1 MPLNPYKFGSAA
13 KDNKKSYGCFIGLLE
28 GEVVSYTQCY
38 SNGNPKYAG
47 AILANYYQDKTKVMD
62 LLSLGKLSILGPEI
76 GLPQDIQDKHYGW
89 CCSYGRDGES
99 KFKSRKVEQTTVLGF
114 ISLCQG
120 QECWGY
126 LYDPTKDPFNPWL
139 FVKKPLADSPVSTT
153 ELSPLTELD
162 VDYIPPMPEVIK
174 VERDDIF
181 KNIVMDGLSSGL
193 KTPQQWAIRS
203 LQLASEKEER
213 VKVYQF
219 MIDVYTAQNWRKP
232 SDSSDIIKWLEPE
245 TYLFNIDEVDACI
258 NTI

>member
-1 MPLNPYKFGSAA
+1 MALNPYRLGSVA

-47 AILANYYQDKTKVMD
+47 AILANYYEDKTKVMD

-76 GLPQDIQDKHYGW
+76 GQPQDIKDKHFGW

-114 ISLCQG
+114 ISLCQS
-120 QECWGY
+120 QECYGY
-126 LYDPTKDPFNPWL
+126 LYDPTTDPFNPWW
-139 FVKKPLADSPVSTT
+139 FYKPQPAGETIPTK
-153 ELSPLTELD
+153 LSPLTEAD
-162 VDYIPPMPEVIK
+162 VDFVPT
-174 VERDDIF
+174 VEIVTLKRDDVF
-181 KNIVMDGLSSGL
+181 KQIIMDGLSSGFT
-193 KTPQQWAIRS
+193 TPQQWAIRA

-219 MIDVYTAQNWRKP
+219 MIDIYVAQKWCKP
-232 SDSSDIIKWLEPE
+232 SDSLDIMKWLEPE
-245 TYLFNIDEVDACI
+245 TYLFNTDEVDACI